1 MNPQAHFRSL
11 PPRGG
16 ACLLIDVSINEDKQS
31 PFALSP
37 STLLRTGLSK
47 ACPELRRRG
56 QQASTGSARTVS

>member
-47 ACPELRRRG
+47 G